1 MLTAG
6 RERGKVAALALL
18 AAPSASGNEVVLEQQ
33 KLLLSKMPIDDAQRA
48 EKAGAAGKDQHRG
61 DQGHRAGRT
70 FPSRRGAPPTR
81 RGSTAS

>member
-18 AAPSASGNEVVLEQQ
+18 AGPSTSGNEVVLEQQ
-33 KLLLSKMPIDDAQRA
+33 KLLLSKLPIDDAQRA
-48 EKAGAAGKDQHRG
+48 ERQALQEKINTAVIKGTGWADIC
-61 DQGHRAGRT
+61 
-70 FPSRRGAPPTR
+70 PSRRDAPPTR